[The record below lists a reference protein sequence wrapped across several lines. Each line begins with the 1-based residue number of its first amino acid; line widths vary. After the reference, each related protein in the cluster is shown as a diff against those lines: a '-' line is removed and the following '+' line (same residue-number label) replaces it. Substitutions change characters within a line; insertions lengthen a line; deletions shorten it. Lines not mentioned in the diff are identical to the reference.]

1 MWGGA
6 CGRPVTRTGRGR
18 RLQAAAAGCGRRRD
32 ACGGG
37 GPMSG
42 RKAVLDQNPGVRNIS
57 LKKKKRKKIMTMT
70 MIMMTRIGKEK
81 EMVLG

>member
-1 MWGGA
+1 
-6 CGRPVTRTGRGR
+6 
-18 RLQAAAAGCGRRRD
+18 
-32 ACGGG
+32 
-37 GPMSG
+37 MSG